1 MTTIIQKW
9 IWKRSKPLTKPKE
22 NTMYDLIIIGG
33 GPAGLTAA
41 VYAIR
46 KRLNVLL
53 LSKDLGG
60 KTNYRLALP
69 WVEDY
74 QVIKGLEIVNKF
86 RNELEYLDFARH
98 IEAVDKVEKKS
109 DHFVVTTKNGATLES
124 KAVILATG
132 TRQVRMNVPGEKE
145 YTMKGL
151 CYSALSYAPLFIDRS
166 VIVIGEEELAL
177 RSAGELAT
185 VAKEVTVVCANG
197 EALDSPLG
205 HKLQQ
210 AQNVRIMR
218 DYEIVEVQGDE
229 YARKLVLKDKA
240 GRLDEYQ
247 ADGMFVEKALTPN
260 TEMVRD
266 LVGLD
271 EQGRI
276 VIDNACRTSVP
287 GLFAAGDVTNSY
299 AEQVLV
305 AVGEGAKAALSAYE
319 YLLPML

>member
-1 MTTIIQKW
+1 
-9 IWKRSKPLTKPKE
+9 
-22 NTMYDLIIIGG
+22 MYDLIIIGG

-41 VYAIR
+41 VYALR

-69 WVEDY
+69 WIEDY
-74 QVIKGLEIVNKF
+74 QVIKGLEVVNKF

-98 IEAVDKVEKKS
+98 IESVEKVEKKG
-109 DHFVVTTKNGATLES
+109 DHFVVQTQGGATMEA

-166 VIVIGEEELAL
+166 VVVIGDEDLAL
-177 RSAGELAT
+177 RSAGELST
-185 VAKEVTVVCANG
+185 VAKEVTMVCG
-197 EALDSPLG
+197 SEKALDTPLG
-205 HKLQQ
+205 HKLQH
-210 AQNVRIMR
+210 AKNVKIRT
-218 DYEIVEVQGDE
+218 DCEIVEVQGDE
-229 YARKLVLKDKA
+229 YARKLILKDKA
-240 GRLDEYQ
+240 GKLNEFE
-247 ADGMFVEKALTPN
+247 ADGIFVEKALTPN
-260 TEMVRD
+260 TAMVKD
-266 LVGLD
+266 LVD
-271 EQGRI
+271 MDVQGRI
-276 VIDNACRTSVP
+276 VVDGSCRTSVP
-287 GLFAAGDVTNSY
+287 GLFAAGDVTNTY

-319 YLLPML
+319 YLLPLL

>member
-1 MTTIIQKW
+1 M
-9 IWKRSKPLTKPKE
+9 
-22 NTMYDLIIIGG
+22 NDLIIIGG

-69 WVEDY
+69 WIEDY
-74 QVIKGLEIVNKF
+74 QIIKGLEIVNKF
-86 RNELEYLDFARH
+86 RTELEYLDFARH
-98 IEAVDKVEKKS
+98 MEAVEQVERKA
-109 DHFVVTTKNGATLES
+109 DHFVITTKSGMLLEA

-151 CYSALSYAPLFIDRS
+151 CYSALSYAPLFIDKS
-166 VIVIGEEELAL
+166 VLVIGDAELAL
-177 RSAGELAT
+177 RSVGELAT
-185 VAKEVTVVCANG
+185 VAKEVTMVCTDDRL
-197 EALDSPLG
+197 LDSPLG

-210 AQNVRIMR
+210 APNVKIVK

-229 YARKLVLKDKA
+229 YARQLILRDKHEKLEV
-240 GRLDEYQ
+240 YP
-247 ADGMFVEKALTPN
+247 ADGMFVEKGLTPN
-260 TEMVRD
+260 ISMVKG
-266 LVGLD
+266 LVELD
-271 EQGRI
+271 DKGRI
-276 VIDNACRTSVP
+276 VIDSACRTNIP

-305 AVGEGAKAALSAYE
+305 AVGEGTKAALSAYE
-319 YLLPML
+319 YLLPRL